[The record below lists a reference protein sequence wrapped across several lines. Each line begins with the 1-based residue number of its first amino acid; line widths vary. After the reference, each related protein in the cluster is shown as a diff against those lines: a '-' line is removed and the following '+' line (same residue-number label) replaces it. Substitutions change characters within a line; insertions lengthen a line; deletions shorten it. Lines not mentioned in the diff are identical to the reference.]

1 MHHPGSFPAD
11 VPDRLAVILQAKTAE
26 VAALA
31 PRRAELKRAAL
42 RRDDFRS
49 FARALDRA
57 GGDPASLRLIA
68 EVKRA
73 SPSAGLIAQGPFEP
87 AEIARRYAEAG
98 ADAVSVLTDE
108 PFFQG
113 HLDHLREV
121 RAAVGLPV
129 LRKDFVV
136 DEVQIHEAGAEGA
149 DAVLL
154 IVAALTPAR
163 LRQLLDTA
171 RACQLDALV
180 EVHTLHELDV
190 ALDADAEII
199 GINNRDLRTFR
210 VDLDTTARLAEEVP
224 AGTILISES
233 GIRTAADSRRAREAG
248 ADAVLVGEAL
258 MRSGPDAVAARVAEL
273 KLASAADQRLMG

>member
-1 MHHPGSFPAD
+1 MHLSSGTFPAH
-11 VPDRLAVILQAKTAE
+11 VPDRLAVILQAKVEE

-31 PRRAELKRAAL
+31 PHRAELKRVAL
-42 RRDDFRS
+42 ARNEFCS
-49 FARALDRA
+49 FARALDRE
-57 GGDPASLRLIA
+57 GDPTSLRLIA

-73 SPSAGLIAQGPFEP
+73 SPSAGLIATGPFEP
-87 AEIARRYAEAG
+87 AEIARRYEAAG
-98 ADAVSVLTDE
+98 ADAISVLTD
-108 PFFQG
+108 PRFFQG

-129 LRKDFVV
+129 LRKDFVI
-136 DEVQIHEAGAEGA
+136 DEVQIHEAGAAGA

-154 IVAALTPAR
+154 IVAALTPER
-163 LRQLLDTA
+163 LGFLLETA

-180 EVHTLHELDV
+180 EVHTLAELDA
-190 ALDADAEII
+190 ALEADAEII
-199 GINNRDLRTFR
+199 GINNRDLRTFT
-210 VDLDTTARLAEEVP
+210 VDLNTTERLAEEVP

-258 MRSGPDAVAARVAEL
+258 MRSGPQAVAARVAEL
-273 KLASAADQRLMG
+273 KLR